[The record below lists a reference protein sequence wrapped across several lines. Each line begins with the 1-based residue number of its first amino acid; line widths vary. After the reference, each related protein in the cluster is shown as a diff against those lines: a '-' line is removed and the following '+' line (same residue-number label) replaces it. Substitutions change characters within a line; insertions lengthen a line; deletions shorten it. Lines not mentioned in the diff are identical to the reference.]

1 MLNSL
6 FKNNFLSFSE
16 RPALSYKDKIYSYK
30 ELNQRSNQFAH
41 YLQSKSINNG
51 TIVALLSRNYL
62 ERVVSILALWKL
74 GAAYLPID
82 PEYPETRINFILR
95 DAKVNFIITDQEIY
109 KNSYLSNDFKS
120 VLLDG
125 EDNEKNSFSIDEL
138 PDFKNKKTLAYI
150 AYTSGSTG
158 NPKGV
163 MVTHANIFSI
173 YNAWEQVYNLTYSD
187 RHLQI
192 ANFGFDVCSGDIIR
206 ALGSGAHLVICPT
219 QIILNPEKLFNLL
232 KKEGISV
239 AEFTPVVLR
248 KLISYLYE
256 EKLDLHFMRLL
267 ICGSDAWSFKEYIDF
282 KSYLNPNAR
291 LINSYGTTET
301 AIDSTYFEWNESIS
315 PLNELSAVPLGKPF
329 PNSKIKI
336 LDEELKECPPGAQGE
351 IYIGGEGVS
360 LGYLNR
366 PEFTQKKFISSL
378 LNNKDEIF
386 YKTGDLGYYLV
397 DGNIFFLGRADD
409 QIKIMGFRIDL
420 LEVENILNSYQPIEK
435 AIVLSHSSFNAT
447 LQFLVAFIKYNKS
460 FKISDYIDLLKKNL
474 PSYSIPVV
482 YFPIDSFPVSP
493 HGKIDRARLSANLIF
508 SEKTINFN
516 NEINKKYRIENDI
529 EKKLLEILGRLFNIS
544 SLNLNNFFC
553 INTDCLLKKL
563 QTELK
568 LNDIKL
574 DLKKYISIH
583 TIYDIKKL
591 LDLN

>member
-6 FKNNFLSFSE
+6 LKNNFLSFSE
-16 RPALSYKDKIYSYK
+16 RPTLSYKDKVYSYK

-82 PEYPETRINFILR
+82 PDYPETRINFILR
-95 DAKVNFIITDQEIY
+95 DANVNFMIADEEIY
-109 KNSYLSNDFKS
+109 KNSYLNTDLKF
-120 VLLDG
+120 VLLES
-125 EDNEKNSFSIDEL
+125 EDNERNSFSIDEL
-138 PDFKNKKTLAYI
+138 PDLKDKNTLAYI

-163 MVTHANIFSI
+163 MVTHANLFSI
-173 YNAWEQVYNLTYSD
+173 YKAWEQAYNLTSKD

-206 ALGSGAHLVICPT
+206 ALGSGAHLVMCPRES
-219 QIILNPEKLFNLL
+219 ILNPEKLFSLL
-232 KKEGISV
+232 KKEGITI
-239 AEFTPVVLR
+239 AEFTPIVLR

-267 ICGSDAWSFKEYIDF
+267 ICGSDAWSIKEYLDF

-315 PLNELSAVPLGKPF
+315 TLNELSAVPLGKPF
-329 PNSKIKI
+329 LNSKIKI
-336 LDEELKECPPGAQGE
+336 LNEELKECLPGVQGE
-351 IYIGGEGVS
+351 IYIGGDGVS
-360 LGYLNR
+360 LGYLNQ
-366 PEFTQKKFISSL
+366 PELTQKKFISFL
-378 LNNKDEIF
+378 LNNKNEIF
-386 YKTGDLGYYLV
+386 YKTGDLGYYLG
-397 DGNIFFLGRADD
+397 DGNIFFSGRADD
-409 QIKIMGFRIDL
+409 QIKIMGFRVDL
-420 LEVENILNSYQPIEK
+420 LEVETILNSYQAIEK
-435 AIVLSHSSFNAT
+435 AIILSHSSFNST
-447 LQFLVAFIKYNKS
+447 SQFLIAFIKYNKF
-460 FKISDYIDLLKKNL
+460 FKINDYIDFLKNNL
-474 PSYSIPVV
+474 PSYSIPLV
-482 YFPIDSFPVSP
+482 YLPIDSFPVSP

-508 SEKTINFN
+508 SEQSINFN
-516 NEINKKYRIENDI
+516 NEVTNRMESGI
-529 EKKLLEILGRLFNIS
+529 EKKILEILGKLFNIS
-544 SLNLNNFFC
+544 SFNLNNFFY
-553 INTDCLLKKL
+553 INTDYLLKKL

-568 LNDIKL
+568 FTGIEL

-591 LDLN
+591 LNFN

>member
-16 RPALSYKDKIYSYK
+16 RPALSYKDKVYSYK
-30 ELNQRSNQFAH
+30 VLNQQSNQFAH

-82 PEYPETRINFILR
+82 PDYPETRINFILR
-95 DAKVNFIITDQEIY
+95 DAKVNFMITDKEIY
-109 KNSYLSNDFKS
+109 KNLYLSSDLKF
-120 VLLDG
+120 VLLDSEG
-125 EDNEKNSFSIDEL
+125 NERNSFSIDEL
-138 PDFKNKKTLAYI
+138 PDFKDKNTLAYI

-173 YNAWEQVYNLTYSD
+173 YDAWVQIYNLTYED

-219 QIILNPEKLFNLL
+219 EIILNPEKLFSLL
-232 KKEGISV
+232 KKEGITV

-267 ICGSDAWSFKEYIDF
+267 ICGSDAWSVKEYIDF

-315 PLNELSAVPLGKPF
+315 SLNELSTVPLGKPF
-329 PNSKIKI
+329 PNTKIKI
-336 LDEELKECPPGAQGE
+336 LNEELKECLPGAQGE

-360 LGYLNR
+360 LGYLNQ
-366 PEFTQKKFISSL
+366 PELTQKKFIPFL
-378 LNNKDEIF
+378 LNNKNEIF

-397 DGNIFFLGRADD
+397 DGNIFFSGRTDS
-409 QIKIMGFRIDL
+409 QIKIMGFRVDF
-420 LEVENILNSYQPIEK
+420 LEVENILNSYHAIEK
-435 AIVLSHSSFNAT
+435 AIVLSHSSFDST
-447 LQFLVAFIKYNKS
+447 IQFLIAFIKYNKTL
-460 FKISDYIDLLKKNL
+460 KINDCINFLKNNL
-474 PSYSIPVV
+474 PPYSIPLV

-508 SEKTINFN
+508 SEKIINFN
-516 NEINKKYRIENDI
+516 NELNTEFRIEKDI
-529 EKKLLEILGRLFNIS
+529 EKILSEILGRLFNIFS
-544 SLNLNNFFC
+544 FNSNNFFY
-553 INTDCLLKKL
+553 INTDYLLKKL

-568 LNDIKL
+568 FNDIKL

-583 TIYDIKKL
+583 TIHDIKTL